1 MLVAKS
7 RPWIWPLIW
16 CTQETFDQFSA
27 NRSSKTRP
35 HKKAVSYWLS
45 ALSQTPGRRFFHVR
59 IQNPESRIRTTAFGL
74 HASTRRSGLR
84 CSLNSQPSTLFCHF
98 ATPASEAFNSTF
110 SGTPAA
116 KNGLVSQHLEPAWC
130 DTIAV
135 FCHME
140 SSSASALQYSKITT
154 ADRPVVALQLTYS
167 PTHLLTYSPTPHE
180 IQHFKT
186 IRTQP
191 VVPQHV
197 TIHADQVMK

>member
-1 MLVAKS
+1 M
-7 RPWIWPLIW
+7 
-16 CTQETFDQFSA
+16 
-27 NRSSKTRP
+27 KTP
-35 HKKAVSYWLS
+35 SENDSFK
-45 ALSQTPGRRFFHVR
+45 
-59 IQNPESRIRTTAFGL
+59 GL
-74 HASTRRSGLR
+74 
-84 CSLNSQPSTLFCHF
+84 PSTLFCHF

-116 KNGLVSQHLEPAWC
+116 KNGLVSQDLEPAWC

-154 ADRPVVALQLTYS
+154 ADRTVVALQ
-167 PTHLLTYSPTPHE
+167 LTYSPTPHE

-191 VVPQHV
+191 ITLQHV